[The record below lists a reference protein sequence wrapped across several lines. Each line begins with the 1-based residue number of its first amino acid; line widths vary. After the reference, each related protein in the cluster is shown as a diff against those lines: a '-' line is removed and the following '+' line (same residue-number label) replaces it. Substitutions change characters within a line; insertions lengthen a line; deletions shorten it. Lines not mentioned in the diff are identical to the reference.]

1 MKIKKI
7 IAIGLMLS
15 ILLSIN
21 ACAYASPEPD
31 IVAPEPDIVGTAR
44 SWIRLGKESD
54 SLPKRAD
61 WTSMNG
67 LVDMLWGA
75 GIFAV
80 LIAGTILGIKYM
92 LASVEEKA
100 NIKESMKPY
109 IIGSIIILGA
119 LSIWKLCISVLQT
132 M

>member
-1 MKIKKI
+1 MRIKKI
-7 IAIGLMLS
+7 IVIGLMLS

-21 ACAYASPEPD
+21 VCTYASAEPKSD
-31 IVAPEPDIVGTAR
+31 IIGTAKE
-44 SWIRLGKESD
+44 WIRLGKESD

>member
-31 IVAPEPDIVGTAR
+31 IVGTAR

-54 SLPKRAD
+54 SLPKAD
-61 WTSMNG
+61 WTSLNG
-67 LVDMLWGA
+67 LVNMLWGV

-92 LASVEEKA
+92 LSSVEEKA
-100 NIKESMKPY
+100 SIKESMRPY
-109 IIGSIIILGA
+109 IIGSVIILGA
-119 LSIWKLCISVLQT
+119 LSIWKLCISVFQT
-132 M
+132 MAM

>member
-1 MKIKKI
+1 MRIKKI
-7 IAIGLMLS
+7 IVIGLMLS

-21 ACAYASPEPD
+21 VCTYASA
-31 IVAPEPDIVGTAR
+31 APESDIIGTANE
-44 SWIRLGKESD
+44 WIRLGKESD